1 MHGVD
6 FMESFEPVDDLFEE
20 GGGLIFCEAFLDLK
34 ILLKISS
41 VAVLHSDELSSLW
54 AEGIDVSNDILIV
67 AFLEDSYLCPD
78 KFFEFRS
85 FFHEYLGY
93 SFDCYSW
100 ISLLI
105 IGLIDNSPSSLP

>member
-41 VAVLHSDELSSLW
+41 VAVLHSDELSSL
-54 AEGIDVSNDILIV
+54 
-67 AFLEDSYLCPD
+67 
-78 KFFEFRS
+78 
-85 FFHEYLGY
+85 
-93 SFDCYSW
+93 
-100 ISLLI
+100 
-105 IGLIDNSPSSLP
+105 